1 MAVTRSAIERLT
13 TSSFGPVIRALLCEI
28 AANRAVGDRF
38 RATVIEARREE
49 IRRVIERGVTRGDL
63 RPGPDLATEL
73 LLGPVCLRLVLGGAL
88 TPEFGAEVVE
98 ALLTG
103 FATDH

>member
-1 MAVTRSAIERLT
+1 VPFGSNGY
-13 TSSFGPVIRALLCEI
+13 GPVIRALLCEI
-28 AANRAVGDRF
+28 AANPALGDRF
-38 RATVIEARREE
+38 RASVMKARSEE

-63 RPGPDLATEL
+63 RPSTDPDLATEL

-88 TPEFGAEVVE
+88 TPESSAELVE

-103 FATDH
+103 YAVDH